1 MIELILKLLA
11 TDNFYNVGEY
21 TDFAKGSH
29 KIPMTFKEGINA
41 VKRKKWLKK

>member
-11 TDNFYNVGEY
+11 SDDFYNVGEH

-29 KIPMTFKEGINA
+29 KIPMTIKEGLNV
-41 VKRKKWLKK
+41 VKRKRWLKK